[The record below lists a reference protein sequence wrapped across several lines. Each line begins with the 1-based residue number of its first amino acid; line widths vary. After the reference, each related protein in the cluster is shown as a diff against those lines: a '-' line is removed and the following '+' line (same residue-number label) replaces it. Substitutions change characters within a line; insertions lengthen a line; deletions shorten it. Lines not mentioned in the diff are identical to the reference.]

1 MMPAVKK
8 ELQGLL
14 WFAGGFALA
23 AILSVSYEAV
33 HFVPMAVAFGLLCF
47 GCGVLLFTYLSLRR
61 REDAFIK
68 TSVESYDRWTKEFEE
83 LRKDKA
89 ELEKE
94 KEAFAAEQEPE

>member
-1 MMPAVKK
+1 MKQ

-33 HFVPMAVAFGLLCF
+33 HFVPMALAFGLLCF
-47 GCGVLLFTYLSLRR
+47 GCGVLLFMYLSLRR
-61 REDAFIK
+61 QEDAFIK
-68 TSVESYDRWTKEFEE
+68 TSMESHTRWIKEFEE
-83 LRKDKA
+83 LQKDKA

-94 KEAFAAEQEPE
+94 KEAFEAEKSQ